1 MNEEKSSNINQN
13 ELSNF
18 PFEQLYNDKEIK
30 SSLGLNQEILRKKS
44 FIKKILFSTLGKGS
58 YLRKP
63 SPLRRLEQGIM
74 KKYFS
79 KNGLLIDMMPKL
91 RNEFINK
98 EKKIKNALEDKI
110 NLGEMTL
117 LTLNDKDTDTERMR
131 ENEMKRKLLL
141 RSSNFL
147 YRGQTITIKN
157 SKSANT
163 SRQLYPTSNIV
174 NNIKNKVSNSKTP
187 SDFTQNKNYPV
198 SKFELYSPSS
208 KYKTNNTINGNNL
221 NYTSSTF
228 YPNHSSFKLNESNIN
243 TNTTNTTNNIFNK
256 NKINKK
262 KQNSKINNIKLNL
275 LNPNNTHG
283 RFLLSGEEE
292 EEKTK
297 FSLLKSYISNGRA
310 YPHKFENKQMLSYRN
325 KTTQSIKCKKKISGK
340 SLKLKIDQLGTS
352 YNQLER
358 NLIDIIDDSKIDKKT
373 NKFIRQDIETIFTSN
388 SNQNSIKKL
397 VTNEKSKG
405 KENVFMN
412 QNKGNIDQ
420 EKFIENSLKNVAQR
434 LSDTQAMN
442 YIDKLMFG
450 QVKKNSLN
458 DKENEE
464 DILKNSEKMNQ
475 ENKKIKS
482 LRKKLNNNVL
492 KISKMRKLLIQ
503 KNIKL
508 VKRLEN
514 DLEKDKK
521 YHQSE

>member
-1 MNEEKSSNINQN
+1 
-13 ELSNF
+13 
-18 PFEQLYNDKEIK
+18 
-30 SSLGLNQEILRKKS
+30 
-44 FIKKILFSTLGKGS
+44 
-58 YLRKP
+58 
-63 SPLRRLEQGIM
+63 
-74 KKYFS
+74 
-79 KNGLLIDMMPKL
+79 
-91 RNEFINK
+91 
-98 EKKIKNALEDKI
+98 
-110 NLGEMTL
+110 
-117 LTLNDKDTDTERMR
+117 
-131 ENEMKRKLLL
+131 
-141 RSSNFL
+141 
-147 YRGQTITIKN
+147 
-157 SKSANT
+157 
-163 SRQLYPTSNIV
+163 
-174 NNIKNKVSNSKTP
+174 
-187 SDFTQNKNYPV
+187 
-198 SKFELYSPSS
+198 
-208 KYKTNNTINGNNL
+208 
-221 NYTSSTF
+221 
-228 YPNHSSFKLNESNIN
+228 
-243 TNTTNTTNNIFNK
+243 
-256 NKINKK
+256 
-262 KQNSKINNIKLNL
+262 
-275 LNPNNTHG
+275 
-283 RFLLSGEEE
+283 
-292 EEKTK
+292 
-297 FSLLKSYISNGRA
+297 
-310 YPHKFENKQMLSYRN
+310 MLSYRN

-388 SNQNSIKKL
+388 SNQNSIKKT

>member
-1 MNEEKSSNINQN
+1 MNEEKRSNINQN

-110 NLGEMTL
+110 NLGEMTF
-117 LTLNDKDTDTERMR
+117 LTLNDKYTDTERMR

-157 SKSANT
+157 SKSAST

-174 NNIKNKVSNSKTP
+174 NNIKIKVSNSKTP

-208 KYKTNNTINGNNL
+208 KIYKANNTLNGSNL
-221 NYTSSTF
+221 NYTASTF
-228 YPNHSSFKLNESNIN
+228 YPNHSSFKLNESNTN
-243 TNTTNTTNNIFNK
+243 TNTTNTINNNIFNK
-256 NKINKK
+256 TKINKK
-262 KQNSKINNIKLNL
+262 KQKSKINNIKLNL
-275 LNPNNTHG
+275 INPNNTQG

-292 EEKTK
+292 EEKAK

-325 KTTQSIKCKKKISGK
+325 KTTQSIKYKKKISGK

-352 YNQLER
+352 YNQLEK

-388 SNQNSIKKL
+388 LNQNSIKKT

-405 KENVFMN
+405 KENVFIN

-450 QVKKNSLN
+450 QVKKSSLN
-458 DKENEE
+458 DKENED
-464 DILKNSEKMNQ
+464 DILQNSEKMNQ

-521 YHQSE
+521 I